1 MAEIKTELLQAI
13 LLNNL
18 SSIKAFHAGESIQ
31 KDIDEENKLL
41 NKFLP
46 VSNWVN
52 QKDAVIVS
60 DKYNH
65 LITLN
70 DTNSSTSVGK
80 MLALPDDVVEVYNK
94 MTPLEKSFLYP
105 KINIFKMNANG
116 KYTEIRIKNN
126 FDDLQLNLYDSQKK
140 AEETIFGENEAF
152 SVGLKS
158 IHVQN
163 KPERPGD
170 INILVKITYLFE
182 NILALLQHQI
192 RDLIRVPL
200 DKDHSNLLDYR
211 LKLVLGWSVPNDY
224 SSNPAIDDIFKKAM
238 EYSEEIYLLQIIQ
251 HDITFEDDGSV
262 ALSIQYGGAIEAY
275 FESKS
280 ADILDVEN
288 LLLGQSGIQKD
299 NNGRYKAIPE
309 GQNLTPKTNISDKMK
324 PYGLNLLAIQNL
336 RDRLQKIEENPSSVN
351 KEAENIQK
359 QISELEE
366 TNLQYSKLLKGIRYG
381 WILKQLYEQR
391 MICAVE
397 VDDTVLRLYN
407 ESTFNS
413 EVDEESIARNKV
425 IKSQLE
431 FFFQYGKAVSEPK
444 RIGTGV
450 NEEIDVLN
458 DLVNETDKG
467 DIEDRLKKITEE
479 SLKSEDLMME
489 DSSKEYLRGLGG
501 YKQTLDGTYAPQ
513 KIVNEEYLKGLGGHK
528 QNLGG
533 AWEQKQKILDLTKRP
548 IYYIRLGDLF
558 DVVFSFVEKREEYNL
573 LFGTLEF
580 YDYRT
585 QKTSTI
591 NITDI
596 PIALDHFSSWFINTV
611 IKPQLDAYYF
621 KNFIEDVIKTLV
633 SPLFGFFYEGI
644 KTPLSV
650 VTFNSQ
656 VITSTVKIEEKTIS
670 TERLKGL
677 LVDKNKKDKKF
688 YQYYVIYCTVL
699 ENKDLKGD
707 IKEDTEKGIY
717 HYKIGSS
724 SGMLT
729 SIKFS
734 KVDNNKLRDARITS
748 QNLNTAGQILREHY
762 DCDMSFIG
770 NPLFQNG
777 RLFYLDGSHLG
788 PLGQKATESIGLGG
802 YYLTH
807 GIEHVFE
814 DGNWTMDIHGYFQS
828 TRYGAEGNMA
838 GGQVGKPKQNSF

>member
-1 MAEIKTELLQAI
+1 MSEIKTELLQAI

-18 SSIKAFHAGESIQ
+18 PAIKAFHSGKSYQ
-31 KDIDEENKLL
+31 KDIDKENAFLDTFTFVQD
-41 NKFLP
+41 KFA
-46 VSNWVN
+46 
-52 QKDAVIVS
+52 QKDTINIS
-60 DKYNH
+60 DKYNN
-65 LITLN
+65 LITIN
-70 DTNSSTSVGK
+70 DTNSSTSISK
-80 MLALPDDVVEVYNK
+80 MLALPEDVVNVYNK

-105 KINIFKMNANG
+105 KISIFRMNANG
-116 KYTEIRIKNN
+116 EYTEIRIKNN
-126 FDDLQLNLYDSQKK
+126 FDDLQLDMYESQKK
-140 AEETIFGENEAF
+140 AEELILLQDEAF

-170 INILVKITYLFE
+170 INIIVRINYVFE

-211 LKLVLGWSVPNDY
+211 IKLVLGWSIPNDY
-224 SSNPAIDDIFKKAM
+224 SLNPAIDDTFKKAI

-251 HDITFEDDGSV
+251 HDITFDDDGSV
-262 ALSIQYGGAIEAY
+262 QLSIEYGAAIEAY

-299 NNGRYKAIPE
+299 NNGKYSEIANRENSI
-309 GQNLTPKTNISDKMK
+309 PKTNISDKMRT
-324 PYGLNLLAIQNL
+324 YGDNLIKIQKL
-336 RDRLQKIEENPSSVN
+336 TDELKSIEDNPSYFSGGERI
-351 KEAENIQK
+351 KEIQK

-366 TNLQYSKLLKGIRYG
+366 TNLQYAKLLKGIRYG

-397 VDDTVLRLYN
+397 VDDKVLTTYN
-407 ESTFNS
+407 NAAFGTAT
-413 EVDEESIARNKV
+413 DEESIRKNKM
-425 IKSQLE
+425 IKDMVGY
-431 FFFQYGKAVSEPK
+431 FFQYGTAVSGPK
-444 RIGTGV
+444 RIGTGIGSIK
-450 NEEIDVLN
+450 EINDVI
-458 DLVNETDKG
+458 NETDED
-467 DIEDRLKKITEE
+467 DINDTLKKVSEE
-479 SLKSEDLMME
+479 SLDTNDLI
-489 DSSKEYLRGLGG
+489 DPDRSTEYLKSLGG
-501 YKQTLDGTYAPQ
+501 YRQTLNGYEQQ
-513 KIVNEEYLKGLGGHK
+513 KIVNKEYLKSLGGYGQTLKGYEK
-528 QNLGG
+528 QQLSR
-533 AWEQKQKILDLTKRP
+533 DKRP

-580 YDYRT
+580 YDYKKQT
-585 QKTSTI
+585 MNTI

-596 PIALDHFSSWFINTV
+596 PIALNHFSSWFINTV
-611 IKPQLDAYYF
+611 IKPQLDCYYF

-633 SPLFGFFYEGI
+633 SPLFGFFFEGI

-656 VITSTVKIEEKTIS
+656 VITTTKKIEDKVIS
-670 TERLKGL
+670 TDKLKGL
-677 LVDKNKKDKKF
+677 LVDKNKKQKKF

-717 HYKIGSS
+717 HYKIGST
-724 SGMLT
+724 SGMLM
-729 SIKFS
+729 SVKFS
-734 KVDNNKLRDARITS
+734 KVDNNKLRDARLTS
-748 QNLNTAGQILREHY
+748 QNLNAAGQILREHY
-762 DCDMSFIG
+762 DCDITFVG

-777 RLFYLDGSHLG
+777 KLFYIDGSHLG

-814 DGNWTMDIHGYFQS
+814 DGDWKMDVHGYFQT
-828 TRYGAEGNMA
+828 TRYGAEGNMV
-838 GGQVGKPKQNSF
+838 GGQVAPHSGEL

>member
-18 SSIKAFHAGESIQ
+18 SKIKAFHAQASYQ
-31 KDIDEENKLL
+31 NDISKENKFVDFWNPNPLR
-41 NKFLP
+41 
-46 VSNWVN
+46 
-52 QKDAVIVS
+52 QKEGTWVS
-60 DKYNH
+60 DKYNSI
-65 LITLN
+65 ITLN

-105 KINIFKMNANG
+105 RINIFKMNSDG
-116 KYTEIRIKNN
+116 EYTEVRIKNS
-126 FDDLQLNLYDSQKK
+126 FDDLQLNLLDSQKK
-140 AEETIFGENEAF
+140 AEETILSADEAF

-158 IHVQN
+158 VHVQN

-170 INILVKITYLFE
+170 VNIIVKITYLFE
-182 NILALLQHQI
+182 NILALLQNQI

-200 DKDHSNLLDYR
+200 DKDSSQLLDFR
-211 LKLVLGWSVPNDY
+211 LKLVIGWSVPNDY
-224 SSNPAIDDIFKKAM
+224 SANPAIDDTFKKAM

-251 HDITFEDDGSV
+251 HDITFEDDGSISL
-262 ALSIQYGGAIEAY
+262 AIEYGGAIEAY
-275 FESKS
+275 FESKA
-280 ADILDVEN
+280 ADLLDVEN

-299 NNGRYKAIPE
+299 NDGRYKVIPD
-309 GQNLTPKTNISDKMK
+309 GQNSAPKTNISDKMK
-324 PYGLNLLAIQNL
+324 IYGANLILIQEK
-336 RDRLQKIEENPSSVN
+336 RDRLKTLEKSPSTSDKQIKELQKE
-351 KEAENIQK
+351 
-359 QISELEE
+359 ISELEE

-391 MICAVE
+391 MVCAVE
-397 VDDTVLRLYN
+397 VDDQILRTYN
-407 ESTFNS
+407 DAVFNPGT
-413 EVDEESIARNKV
+413 DEKSIALNKAL
-425 IKSQLE
+425 KTQSE
-431 FFFQYGKAVSEPK
+431 FFFQYGNAVSEPK

-450 NEEIDVLN
+450 GIKDPDTLKDLQNLDDPDDTKDAIDGV
-458 DLVNETDKG
+458 
-467 DIEDRLKKITEE
+467 TEE
-479 SLKSEDLMME
+479 ALRTDQMNVA
-489 DSSKEYLRGLGG
+489 DPSSAIVPVDLGG
-501 YKQTLDGTYAPQ
+501 GVFADAF
-513 KIVNEEYLKGLGGHK
+513 GGIATVTREIAVSVGGPAVAFAK
-528 QNLGG
+528 TAMNLATG
-533 AWEQKQKILDLTKRP
+533 KILSNEKRP

-558 DVVFSFVEKREEYNL
+558 DVVFSFVEKKEEYNL

-580 YDYRT
+580 YDYKT
-585 QKTSTI
+585 QTTNTI

-596 PIALDHFSSWFINTV
+596 PIAMDHFSSWFINTV
-611 IKPQLDAYYF
+611 IKPQLDSYYF
-621 KNFIEDVIKTLV
+621 KNFIEDVIRTLV
-633 SPLFGFFYEGI
+633 SPLFGFFYSGI

-656 VITSTVKIEEKTIS
+656 IITSTKRIDKKTIS
-670 TERLKGL
+670 TDELKGL
-677 LVDKNKKDKKF
+677 LVDKNKKEKKF

-814 DGNWTMDIHGYFQS
+814 DGNWTMDVHGYFQS
-828 TRYGAEGNMA
+828 PRYGGEGNMIE
-838 GGQVGKPKQNSF
+838 GKVVPHSGVL